1 VNCGTIGKRKNLES
15 CPMLENRYWRNYELR
30 KHVKVVEGKFA
41 PTLVLKNAT
50 YLNMYVNQWLTAN
63 IWVYNERIIYVG
75 DKLPDQSTEI
85 IDCKGKFVVPGY
97 MEPHAHPFQ
106 LYNPEVLAI
115 HAAKFGTT
123 TLVNDNLSWLFLLD
137 KKKAFS
143 IMSDF
148 NKLPI
153 SMFWWS
159 RFDPQTALLNEESL
173 FNTEDMLDWLAHPS
187 VIQGGE
193 LTGWPSLLNGDD
205 RLLYWMQQAKRK
217 GKPIEGH
224 LPGASEITLT
234 KLKLLGVSAD
244 HESISGEDVLKRL
257 RLGYQVGLR
266 YSSIRPDLPKV
277 LEELIEAGL
286 TNFDQLTMTTDG
298 GTPGFYENGLM
309 NVCIDIAIQKGIPIE
324 EAYRMASFN
333 VAKHFH
339 LDEHLGCIAPG
350 RIANINILQRKDN
363 PHPESVLAKGKWIVR
378 DGNVHELPSYISW
391 EKYHVKPLQV
401 DWDLGINDLQFST
414 PIGLDMVNDVIIKP
428 YAIQTDITVEKLP
441 EERDDAFL
449 LLLDKNGKWRVNT
462 TIRGFTKNLGA
473 LASSFSQTGDFIFV
487 GKNKQDILLAWKR
500 LKELGGGI
508 VLVHEG
514 EIISELPL
522 RLAGK
527 MFAGNMDEL
536 IVKEQEL
543 RGKLQEF
550 GYQFNDPVYSI
561 LFLSSTH
568 LPYIRITQEGIMDIK
583 KREVLFPATMR

>member
-1 VNCGTIGKRKNLES
+1 
-15 CPMLENRYWRNYELR
+15 MLENGYWRNYELR
-30 KHVKVVEGKFA
+30 KHVKVVEGDIT

-63 IWVYNERIIYVG
+63 IWVYKERIVYVG
-75 DKLPDQSTEI
+75 EKLPEQSAEI
-85 IDCKGKFVVPGY
+85 IDCEGKFVVPGY

-106 LYNPEVLAI
+106 LYNPEILAT

-123 TLVNDNLSWLFLLD
+123 TLVNDNLTWLFLLD

-143 IMSDF
+143 IIYEF

-159 RFDPQTALLNEESL
+159 RLDPQTALLDEERL
-173 FNTEDMLDWLAHPS
+173 FNTEDMMDWLSHPS

-205 RLLYWMQQAKRK
+205 RLLYWIQEAKRK

-224 LPGASEITLT
+224 LPGASENTLT

-266 YSSIRPDLPKV
+266 YSSIRPDLPQL
-277 LEELIEAGL
+277 LEEIIEAGL

-309 NVCIDIAIQKGIPIE
+309 NVCIDIAIQKGVSVE
-324 EAYRMASFN
+324 DAYRMASFN

-339 LDEHLGCIAPG
+339 LGEQLGCIAPG

-363 PHPESVLAKGKWIVR
+363 PNPESVLAKGKWIVR
-378 DGNVHELPSYISW
+378 DGDVQELPTYIDW
-391 EKYHVKPLQV
+391 EKYNIEPLKF
-401 DWDLGINDLQFST
+401 DWELEISDLQFST

-428 YAIQTDITVEKLP
+428 YAIQTDITVDKLP
-441 EERDDAFL
+441 ENRDDAFL
-449 LLLDKNGKWRVNT
+449 LLLDKKGEWRVNT
-462 TIRGFTKNLGA
+462 TIRGFTKNLGG
-473 LASSFSQTGDFIFV
+473 LVSSFSQTGDFVFI
-487 GKNKQDILLAWKR
+487 GKDKQDIFLAWKR

-514 EIISELPL
+514 EIIAELPL

-527 MFAGNMDEL
+527 MFAGDMEEL
-536 IVKEQEL
+536 IEKEQEL
-543 RGKLQEF
+543 KKKFLEF
-550 GYQFNDPVYSI
+550 GYQFNDPIYSI

-568 LPYIRITQEGIMDIK
+568 LPYIRITQEGIIDIK